1 MGQQPFHPRSKP
13 QIVSGISALEGGGEG
28 LSAAIDGANIAH
40 KEAKKK
46 YRTACAVFDEALK
59 DEMARAIR
67 LQADLQAAL
76 EREQFTFYLQ
86 PKVNLRTGRVAGAEA
101 LARWKKPDGTV
112 AGPAEFVPLLERTG
126 NVEQLDF
133 MIYEQVCRY
142 LCGRQAGDSI
152 VVPVS
157 VNVSRAHLKDTDF
170 VQKVKQ
176 LLIRYGVHPSLMEF
190 ELTETMLAESMEEAA
205 AVIRGLRA
213 LGCKV
218 SIDDFG
224 TGYSALNLLKELEFD
239 ILKLDGSFVS
249 GAAAEGYKS
258 DVILRN
264 IIRMADEL
272 YMTVL
277 CEGLETAGQV
287 ERLKYVRLYAG
298 TGLLFCTA
306 NACGSVRS
314 VRTAGGRLLC
324 AAVGRRRWRAAA
336 A

>member
-1 MGQQPFHPRSKP
+1 MFTPR
-13 QIVSGISALEGGGEG
+13 
-28 LSAAIDGANIAH
+28 
-40 KEAKKK
+40 
-46 YRTACAVFDEALK
+46 
-59 DEMARAIR
+59 
-67 LQADLQAAL
+67 
-76 EREQFTFYLQ
+76 
-86 PKVNLRTGRVAGAEA
+86 
-101 LARWKKPDGTV
+101 
-112 AGPAEFVPLLERTG
+112 ERTG

-224 TGYSALNLLKELEFD
+224 TGYSALNLLRL
-239 ILKLDGSFVS
+239 
-249 GAAAEGYKS
+249 
-258 DVILRN
+258 
-264 IIRMADEL
+264 
-272 YMTVL
+272 
-277 CEGLETAGQV
+277 GLI
-287 ERLKYVRLYAG
+287 
-298 TGLLFCTA
+298 
-306 NACGSVRS
+306 S
-314 VRTAGGRLLC
+314 
-324 AAVGRRRWRAAA
+324 
-336 A
+336 